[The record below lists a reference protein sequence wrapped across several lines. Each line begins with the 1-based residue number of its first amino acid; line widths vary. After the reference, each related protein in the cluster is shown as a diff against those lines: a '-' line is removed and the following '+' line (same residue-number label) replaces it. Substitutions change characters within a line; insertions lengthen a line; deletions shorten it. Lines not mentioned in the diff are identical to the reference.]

1 MQLCQKPYHLHW
13 CVSKSSSS
21 GNFKKSTFC
30 NINPKQFSC
39 MSRLKSVMLF
49 FLQMFPKIAGKFP
62 KKSEQFSKIQ
72 RYSIKFFMLMPRLP
86 NGRSFALIYLFII
99 SFILIRKR
107 FFLSHIYRNRLF
119 RPLTYKFYK
128 T

>member
-1 MQLCQKPYHLHW
+1 MGECASVLGQ
-13 CVSKSSSS
+13 
-21 GNFKKSTFC
+21 KKSAAHRRVRVF
-30 NINPKQFSC
+30 Q
-39 MSRLKSVMLF
+39 VV
-49 FLQMFPKIAGKFP
+49 FPLSGKYTQDLWFVHRTIYI
-62 KKSEQFSKIQ
+62 F
-72 RYSIKFFMLMPRLP
+72 
-86 NGRSFALIYLFII
+86 IYLFLN